1 MPDQVGPDCG
11 AATYNATT
19 MERMLAVGEV
29 ASSED
34 GLVVSYLTLR
44 KAVGILG
51 IALPVLLAVGCL
63 VVGQCDGLEPSIS
76 DYYGT
81 PMRDLF
87 VGLLFAIGLFLFSY
101 RGYDRRDEVAGKLGC
116 CLAMGVALFP
126 TTSTTAW
133 VHDAHLVFA
142 AALFLT
148 LAWFSLFQFTQTAK
162 DVPPTLKK
170 LQRNRIYRTCGIV
183 MLACVASIALYK
195 GFLANTALA
204 GLNPV
209 FWLESL
215 ALWAF
220 GFSWLTKGEFIL
232 QD

>member
-1 MPDQVGPDCG
+1 
-11 AATYNATT
+11 
-19 MERMLAVGEV
+19 MERMLSVGEV

-63 VVGQCDGLEPSIS
+63 VVGQCDGLEPTIS

-101 RGYDRRDEVAGKLGC
+101 RGYDRRDEVAGKLAC
-116 CLAMGVALFP
+116 CFAIGVALFP
-126 TTSTTAW
+126 TTSTTPW

-162 DVPPTLKK
+162 DVPPTLRKV
-170 LQRNRIYRTCGIV
+170 QRNRIYRACGIV
-183 MLACVASIALYK
+183 MLACVAGVGVYK
-195 GFLANTALA
+195 GFLAHTALA